1 MVSFED
7 VTARG
12 ELRGNDTYRAALAA
26 EEEGRLREAH
36 RLFRSV
42 RDADGGASVRA
53 QVESDIMRV
62 IVEMFGVKGSD
73 QRMSVWSVFQYF
85 NVRDRRPRCIH

>member
-1 MVSFED
+1 M
-7 VTARG
+7 TPTGPPWPPRRKGGCAR
-12 ELRGNDTYRAALAA
+12 
-26 EEEGRLREAH
+26 
-36 RLFRSV
+36 RSV